1 MSKIISLI
9 ITILLMFES
18 VPLVWLPTLEVDVSK
33 QGDEISTYAS
43 GYLYGLADNGV
54 PSEAMTDSIDITSVS
69 AKVIGGLQHPTG
81 DVDNVA
87 GQLDECEYIVVY
99 LQDCFDTWY
108 YCYDEIMALR
118 KAGTY
123 DWKEFIEERFLPTV
137 EAKVKE
143 LKEKDYADR
152 LVYCLY
158 NECDNAIWFGNYV
171 DGNLLYD
178 ETGRQNFYEAWK
190 ITYDLVKSIDPD
202 ATIGG
207 PGFYDYETTK
217 IEGFMDF
224 CTENN
229 CVPEII
235 IYHELAYWSV
245 PDWYAHVEDYRRIEK
260 ENGLSEHT
268 IIVTEYGEM
277 EECGNPADML
287 HYIICMEET
296 NIYGNVAFWRL
307 SNNLNDTAA
316 DDNSPN
322 SNWWLYRK
330 YAEMEGN
337 VLQTSSKSD
346 SIYNPRERL
355 DGIATLTSDKKT
367 VNMIVT
373 GQEEK
378 FAVKIKNLD
387 ETDMDCRVDVK
398 IECVYYKGLTGIVS
412 EPILLR
418 QYTATSSFGNLNI
431 NVPATDDDAVY
442 FITVTEHDGDIEA
455 VRNTNIPVRYEFESG
470 TLIGTAY
477 TYDSAYATT
486 GDIKGMCGGFENDGD
501 GVKLTF
507 KVDAEGWYDLD
518 VIFGKHNDA
527 ATPDGRDYAE
537 VYFTL
542 DGESQ
547 VITFENTIKSE
558 YTSCKTLNAYLS
570 KGTHTVEFSHK
581 NGTFVLDS
589 MLVAKTENDTEI
601 AVLKDSANGS
611 EFLAVAPYDGFYQ
624 ISTSTSASVS
634 VDGAK
639 GSVSDG
645 SLLYL
650 RRGLNEILFDS
661 KDVDFSLKTADT
673 SSASVFSTTVKASDM
688 TLSDG
693 ATLNTDKYGNT
704 YVASITSE
712 SGKATFT
719 VNASKAGD
727 YRITLLYANNG
738 EGGVHSYNVDLIE
751 RYVSVSVN
759 GAESEDIYCRNT
771 YSNYTYK
778 TMTFNVTLAEGANT
792 VTLTNS
798 GNYIFNNTTAI
809 APLIKSVTVNS
820 AVA

>member
-1 MSKIISLI
+1 MSKIISLLV
-9 ITILLMFES
+9 TILLFFES
-18 VPLVWLPTLEVDVSK
+18 IPLVWLPSLEVDVAK
-33 QGDEISTYAS
+33 QSDEISTYAS
-43 GYLYGLADNGV
+43 GYLYGLADKGV
-54 PSEAMTDSIDITSVS
+54 PSEAMTDSIDISSVS

-123 DWKEFIEERFLPTV
+123 DWKEFIEERFLPAV
-137 EAKVKE
+137 EEKITE

-158 NECDNAIWFGNYV
+158 NECDNAVWFGNYV
-171 DGNLLYD
+171 DGNVLYD

-202 ATIGG
+202 AVIGG
-207 PGFYDYETTK
+207 PGFCDYETTK

-296 NIYGNVAFWRL
+296 NVYGNVAFWRL

-330 YAEMEGN
+330 YAEMEGK

-355 DGIATLTSDKKT
+355 DGIAALTSDKKT

-378 FAVKIKNLD
+378 FAVKVKNLD
-387 ETDMDCRVDVK
+387 EADMGCKVDVK

-412 EPILLR
+412 APILLR
-418 QYTATSSFGNLNI
+418 QYTATPSFGNLNI
-431 NVPATDDDAVY
+431 NVPKTDKDALY
-442 FITVTEHDGDIEA
+442 FITVSEHSGATEKI
-455 VRNTNIPVRYEFESG
+455 RNTNIPVRYEFEDG
-470 TLIGTAY
+470 TLTGEAY

-486 GDIKGMCGGFENDGD
+486 GEVKGMCGGFEKEGD

-507 KVDAEGWYDLD
+507 RTDAEGWYDLD
-518 VIFGKHNDA
+518 VIFGKHNDSG
-527 ATPDGRDYAE
+527 TPAGRDYAE
-537 VYFTL
+537 VYYTL
-542 DGESQ
+542 DGEKE

-558 YTSCKTLNAYLS
+558 YTSCKTLSAYLT
-570 KGTHTVEFSHK
+570 KGTHTIEFSHK

-589 MLVAKTENDTEI
+589 MLVAKTENKTEI
-601 AVLKDSANGS
+601 AVLDDSAKGT
-611 EFLAVAPYDGFYQ
+611 EFLAVAPRDAFYRLCAD
-624 ISTSTSASVS
+624 SSASVS

-639 GSVSDG
+639 ATVSDG
-645 SLLYL
+645 SLIYL
-650 RRGLNEILFDS
+650 RRGLNELVFDKAGINFTIEETEVS
-661 KDVDFSLKTADT
+661 AD
-673 SSASVFSTTVKASDM
+673 SVFSKTVNAEDM

-693 ATLNTDKYGNT
+693 ASLESDKYGNE
-704 YVASITSE
+704 YISSITSE
-712 SGKATFT
+712 SGKASFT
-719 VNASKAGD
+719 VNAPKAGD
-727 YRITLLYANNG
+727 YRVTVLYANNG
-738 EGGVHSYNVDLIE
+738 EGGVHSYNIDLIE
-751 RYVSVSVN
+751 RYVTVTAD
-759 GAESEDIYCRNT
+759 GESQDVYCRNT
-771 YSNYTYK
+771 YSNYTYR
-778 TMTFNVTLAEGANT
+778 TVTFNLTLKEGVNT
-792 VTLTNS
+792 VALTNS
-798 GNYIFNNTTAI
+798 GNYIFNNQTAV

-820 AVA
+820 VTA